1 MARTSGGKFIDVD
14 EQSFMRIAR
23 IEGQHSL
30 VNILLDTFAFVARRQ
45 SAARCTREQAS
56 LYTLGLRVVG
66 HVLDDDTPFT
76 FNVNGPNWPSVCDF
90 RRADVALTADPVA
103 LLERRAVVVGV
114 VESALLD
121 GGQSVDSVVSRLVGN
136 VGVFLQNQRVVFD
149 GVL

>member
-1 MARTSGGKFIDVD
+1 VTRAGRGQLVDVD
-14 EQSFMRIAR
+14 EEALVRIAR
-23 IEGQHSL
+23 VEGQHA
-30 VNILLDTFAFVARRQ
+30 VVDVFLDALALVARCQ
-45 SAARCTREQAS
+45 GAARSAREQTGLHS
-56 LYTLGLRVVG
+56 LGLRVVG
-66 HVLDDDTPFT
+66 HVLDDNTPFSLD
-76 FNVNGPNWPSVCDF
+76 VDGAHRSGVQHLG
-90 RRADVALTADPVA
+90 RADVALTADPVA